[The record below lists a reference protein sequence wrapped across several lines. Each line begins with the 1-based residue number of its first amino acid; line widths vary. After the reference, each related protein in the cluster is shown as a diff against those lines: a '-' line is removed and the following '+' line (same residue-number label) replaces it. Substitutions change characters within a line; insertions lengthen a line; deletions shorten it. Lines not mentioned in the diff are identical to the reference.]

1 MYNKSL
7 VIELLGEIDE
17 AIRRIERRF
26 SGITAAD
33 DFLRNDNG
41 LDRLDA
47 IGMMLIAG
55 RPPGVGRENV
65 RRLDKV
71 TGGTL
76 LARYPEIDWPGVK
89 GLRDVLAHDYFNI
102 DAEEVY
108 NIGINDLQPLKQV
121 LSRMREEI
129 GRGDPCR

>member
-1 MYNKSL
+1 MYDKAL
-7 VIELLGEIDE
+7 VIELLDEIDE

-26 SGITAAD
+26 AGITGAD
-33 DFLRNDNG
+33 DFVRNDDG

-47 IGMMLIAG
+47 IGMMLIALG
-55 RPPGVGRENV
+55 ENV
-65 RRLDKV
+65 RRLDKA
-71 TGGTL
+71 TEGAL

-89 GLRDVLAHDYFNI
+89 GIRNALAHDYFNI

-108 NIGINDLQPLKQV
+108 NIGIKDLHPLKQV

-129 GRGDPCR
+129 GSGNPS

>member
-1 MYNKSL
+1 MYDKSL
-7 VIELLGEIDE
+7 VIELLDEIDE

-26 SGITAAD
+26 SGITEAD
-33 DFLRNDNG
+33 DFVRNDDG

-47 IGMMLIAG
+47 IGMMLIALG
-55 RPPGVGRENV
+55 ENV

-71 TGGTL
+71 TGGAL
-76 LARYPEIDWPGVK
+76 LARHPEIDWPGVK
-89 GLRDVLAHDYFNI
+89 GIRDVLAHDYFNI

-121 LSRMREEI
+121 LSKMREEI
-129 GRGDPCR
+129 GRGDPCRWTEK